1 MSYTLAVE
9 SPDSLTASWESLQ
22 HLRWDHVFVLPCW
35 LEAWW
40 RELGSGSDLYLC
52 VVREE
57 EMVIG
62 IAPLLLKDGRAS
74 FIGSQDICD
83 YLDFVVTPG
92 REQDF
97 FDILFDNLSQRG
109 VRRLD
114 LNCLRTDSA
123 ALASLVATARDRG
136 YEVTYGPE
144 DVSLE
149 IDLPA
154 TWEEYLGMLNPKQS
168 GEVKRKLRR
177 LQEAGDID
185 YRVVADSEAV
195 PHTVDVFLR
204 LLRDSRADKAAFMT
218 AQRESFF
225 RAIARNMAE
234 AGILRFGLL
243 QLNAAPV
250 AAVMY
255 FDCHNKVYLYNS
267 GYDRRY
273 SSLSVGLLSK
283 VLCIKDS
290 IQRRKETF
298 DFMKGGEAYKYRLGG
313 REIAIY
319 GCQIALK

>member
-1 MSYTLAVE
+1 MSCTLTVE

-109 VRRLD
+109 VRCLD

>member
-168 GEVKRKLRR
+168 GEVRRKLRR

-290 IQRRKETF
+290 IQRRKVTF
-298 DFMKGGEAYKYRLGG
+298 DFMKGAEVYKYRLGG